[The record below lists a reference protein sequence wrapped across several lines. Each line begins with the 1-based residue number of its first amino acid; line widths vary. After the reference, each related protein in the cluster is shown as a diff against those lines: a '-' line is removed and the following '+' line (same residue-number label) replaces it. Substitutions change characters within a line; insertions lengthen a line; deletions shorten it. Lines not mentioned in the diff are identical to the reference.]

1 MLFGKL
7 LFICVTLTQDI
18 LDQDV
23 TRSGGLRVASSIHS
37 INLELALFAFL
48 QVRYGDFSRR
58 VQLVGRVHPPPIR
71 RALLMHFNDVPFE
84 GATTIFVWRA
94 PRESDAVLGL
104 VFNQRGSR

>member
-1 MLFGKL
+1 MFFGQL
-7 LFICVTLTQDI
+7 LLICGTLTQDV

-23 TRSGGLRVASSIHS
+23 TCPGRLRVASSIHS

-48 QVRYGDFSRR
+48 QVRNCDFSRC
-58 VQLVGRVHPPPIR
+58 VQLVGRINPPPIR

-84 GATTIFVWRA
+84 GATAIFVWRA
-94 PRESDAVLGL
+94 PCESDAVLGL